1 MRYYPINL
9 DIKDRNCLVIGGGA
23 VGTRKV
29 RTLLECGARVTVV
42 SPVISESL
50 RNLAEDNRLQLVER
64 HYDRSD
70 LEDMFL
76 VIGATNDEQ
85 LNQRISEHA
94 RQRNL
99 LCNIADRPEACTF
112 ILPSIINRG
121 DLCITISTSGKS
133 PAMAKRLRKHLS
145 EQFGPEYIDFLR
157 LMGNLRME
165 LLSREHAPEAHKQI
179 FEQLIDAGMLD
190 LIRARRIEKIDEL
203 LQGVLGKDFSY
214 ARLMS
219 TGNR

>member
-1 MRYYPINL
+1 M
-9 DIKDRNCLVIGGGA
+9 
-23 VGTRKV
+23 GTRKV

-50 RNLAEDNRLQLVER
+50 RNLAEDNRLLLVER
-64 HYDRSD
+64 QYDRSD
-70 LEDMFL
+70 LKDMFL

-94 RQRNL
+94 RERNL
-99 LCNIADRPEACTF
+99 LCNIADRPEACNF
-112 ILPSIINRG
+112 ILPSIIDRG

-157 LMGNLRME
+157 LMGKLRRE
-165 LLSREHAPEAHKQI
+165 LLSREHAPEAHKQL

-190 LIRARRIEKIDEL
+190 LIRDRRFEKVDEL
-203 LQGVLGKDFSY
+203 LQGVLGEEFTY

-219 TGNR
+219 TG